1 MDASIY
7 DISQTVLQGAHASGY
22 GFEDLVMVSEE
33 KKIQIWGNKVTEG
46 QKKILAQKMNKR
58 ANLTEENSDCMFF
71 AFLWHS
77 VLKQNS

>member
-1 MDASIY
+1 M
-7 DISQTVLQGAHASGY
+7 LQGAHASGY

-46 QKKILAQKMNKR
+46 QKKISAQKMNKR
-58 ANLTEENSDCMFF
+58 ANLSQENSDCKFF

>member
-1 MDASIY
+1 M
-7 DISQTVLQGAHASGY
+7 LQGAHASGY
-22 GFEDLVMVSEE
+22 RFEALVMVSEE

-58 ANLTEENSDCMFF
+58 ANLTEENSDCKFF

>member
-1 MDASIY
+1 M
-7 DISQTVLQGAHASGY
+7 LQGAHASDY

-58 ANLTEENSDCMFF
+58 ANLSQENSDCKFF

>member
-22 GFEDLVMVSEE
+22 RFEALVMVSEE

-58 ANLTEENSDCMFF
+58 ANKPR
-71 AFLWHS
+71 
-77 VLKQNS
+77 KQRL

>member
-1 MDASIY
+1 M
-7 DISQTVLQGAHASGY
+7 LQGAHASGY
-22 GFEDLVMVSEE
+22 GFEALVMVSEE

-58 ANLTEENSDCMFF
+58 ANLTEENSDCKFF

>member
-1 MDASIY
+1 M
-7 DISQTVLQGAHASGY
+7 LQGAHASGY
-22 GFEDLVMVSEE
+22 GFEALVMVSEE

-46 QKKILAQKMNKR
+46 EKKILAQKMNKR
-58 ANLTEENSDCMFF
+58 ANLSQENSDCKFF